1 MVEKKLSSEASLQRQ
16 LLNSLGPLGSLE
28 EEIRLKSFACIIHY
42 CVWYWQIFFNLLNNS
57 QSLIVWSEV
66 LHKLC
71 VLQCL
76 GYGILVPSLQ
86 DIAGA
91 CIIFSNLVCIQS
103 SIHIGWLTFDSFC
116 VTISLMFLSLFSDE
130 WSPVCHCH
138 ACWWSRLMCSISLE
152 MKFIFLFP
160 VNTIIKVDI
169 VRLLNR
175 G

>member
-28 EEIRLKSFACIIHY
+28 EEIRLKSFACRIHY

-76 GYGILVPSLQ
+76 GYGILEVPSLQ
-86 DIAGA
+86 DIAWA

-116 VTISLMFLSLFSDE
+116 VTISLMFLSLIF
-130 WSPVCHCH
+130 
-138 ACWWSRLMCSISLE
+138 WWMVTRVSLSC
-152 MKFIFLFP
+152 LL
-160 VNTIIKVDI
+160 VVKVDVQHFFGNEFHFPYSSEYYYQGWYRKI
-169 VRLLNR
+169 VE
-175 G
+175 